1 MSRLVV
7 LLARTRP
14 TGRMS
19 ALWSG
24 EDRDDDDRNFVS
36 CAGLA
41 PVVALAQR
49 CGLPELVAEK
59 LTLPSQGGANAHLK
73 VRALVAGMVA
83 AADSIGDVD
92 LLRHGGMDRL
102 FNRLPAA
109 AKAHLQ
115 GP

>member
-36 CAGLA
+36 CSGLA
-41 PVVALAQR
+41 PVVAFAQR

-59 LTLPSQGGANAHLK
+59 LTLPSQGRGERAPEGPGA
-73 VRALVAGMVA
+73 
-83 AADSIGDVD
+83 
-92 LLRHGGMDRL
+92 GGRDGRRGGLDR
-102 FNRLPAA
+102 
-109 AKAHLQ
+109 
-115 GP
+115 